1 MQFNTWSFLYF
12 GLTVLFLYWC
22 LNKRTSLQNFL
33 LLFASYFFY
42 GWMHLV
48 FPVYLL
54 SLTLIGYLA
63 GKLIESSDTK
73 RKKLVLTISIILA
86 SSCLFVL
93 KYADFIIKAFS
104 FNATT
109 ESSILHLIVPV
120 GLSFYTFSTIG
131 YIVDVYRGKSPAE
144 KNLVTYGSYISFF
157 PYLLAGPI
165 PTSTEILPQFK
176 KVRTLKIH
184 DIEEGLSQIIWGL
197 FKKMVVADNIGLA
210 VSYCFSNSENL
221 NSITLYAGIVL
232 FSFQI
237 YADFSGYSEI
247 ARGVAKLFGIQ
258 LFKNFSMP
266 FFSRNPGEFW
276 RRWHV
281 SLMRWLSSYIYI
293 PLGGRSDNKL
303 KYILVLLITF
313 TFSGL
318 WHGANWTF
326 VLWGL
331 LNGLF
336 FLPYIFMNSMTRY
349 KDQPAAG
356 RFLPGWKEAW
366 GMFITFNL
374 ITLSRVL
381 FKAKDVPAAITY
393 YKGLLLNFSP
403 DLPPQFILANL
414 KWCILLIVVEWIQRN
429 RENVL
434 DFDLAKI
441 FKPSN
446 VKLARIVRP
455 VFYATVLILIFFFHK
470 QQSLQE
476 YYYFRF

>member
-1 MQFNTWSFLYF
+1 M
-12 GLTVLFLYWC
+12 
-22 LNKRTSLQNFL
+22 
-33 LLFASYFFY
+33 
-42 GWMHLV
+42 
-48 FPVYLL
+48 
-54 SLTLIGYLA
+54 I
-63 GKLIESSDTK
+63 
-73 RKKLVLTISIILA
+73 
-86 SSCLFVL
+86 
-93 KYADFIIKAFS
+93 
-104 FNATT
+104 
-109 ESSILHLIVPV
+109 
-120 GLSFYTFSTIG
+120 
-131 YIVDVYRGKSPAE
+131 
-144 KNLVTYGSYISFF
+144 TYGSYISFF

-176 KVRTLKIH
+176 EVRTLKLH
-184 DIEEGLSQIIWGL
+184 DIEEALGQIIWGL

-210 VSYCFSNSENL
+210 VSYCFSNSESL
-221 NSITLYAGIVL
+221 NSLTLYAGIVL

-247 ARGVAKLFGIQ
+247 ARGVARLFGIK
-258 LFKNFSMP
+258 LFKNFTMP

-293 PLGGRSDNKL
+293 PLGGRSDNRV
-303 KYILVLLITF
+303 KYILVLMITF
-313 TFSGL
+313 AFSGL

-331 LNGLF
+331 LNGLY
-336 FLPYIFMNSMTRY
+336 FLPYIFTNSMTRY
-349 KDQPAAG
+349 KDLPGVG
-356 RFLPGWKEAW
+356 RFLPAWREAL

-403 DLPPQFILANL
+403 ELPPQFILANV
-414 KWCILLIVVEWIQRN
+414 KWCILLLVVEWIQRN
-429 RENVL
+429 RVNVL
-434 DFDLAKI
+434 DFDLAKM
-441 FKPSN
+441 FTASN
-446 VKLARIVRP
+446 INVARIAKP
-455 VFYATVLILIFFFHK
+455 VFYATILVLIFFFHK